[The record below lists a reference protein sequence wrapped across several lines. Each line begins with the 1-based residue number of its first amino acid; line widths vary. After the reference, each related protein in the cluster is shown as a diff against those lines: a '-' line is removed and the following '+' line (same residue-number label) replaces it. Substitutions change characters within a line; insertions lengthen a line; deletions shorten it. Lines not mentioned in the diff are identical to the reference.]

1 MKTLCKNKQNNR
13 GNCRIFSLTFLSSK
27 VITVVKLIF
36 VLTETVLLNFGDF
49 LLKPVNFDRDYL
61 RYIQVFLDFYG
72 HKLQNVTYQILF
84 LRRSNTILPEN
95 MKKLW

>member
-1 MKTLCKNKQNNR
+1 MKTLYKNKQNNR
-13 GNCRIFSLTFLSSK
+13 VNFIIFSLTFLSSK

-36 VLTETVLLNFGDF
+36 ALTETVLLNFGDF
-49 LLKPVNFDRDYL
+49 LLKSVNFDRDYL

-72 HKLQNVTYQILF
+72 YKLQNVIYQILL
-84 LRRSNTILPEN
+84 LRRSNTILSEH